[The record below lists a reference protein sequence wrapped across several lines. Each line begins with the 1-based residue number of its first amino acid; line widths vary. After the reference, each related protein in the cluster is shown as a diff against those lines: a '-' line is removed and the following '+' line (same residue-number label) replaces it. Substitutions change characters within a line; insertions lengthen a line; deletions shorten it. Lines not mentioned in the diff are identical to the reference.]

1 MGLTEDC
8 EKFFGSTDLLKIFEL
23 ERDADDKKIKKAYYK
38 LSLKFHPDKCAVSER
53 DENTKKFQCLGK
65 IHKILSDKSK
75 RDLYLETGEI
85 DDELD
90 NFNEN
95 SDWVQYWRN
104 LYPKVTVK
112 MLDDFKAKYQKSEEE
127 RKDVLDAYKKFKGKM
142 DKIMDEIPCSEV
154 EADESRF
161 IKIIKEAIKTKEVKS
176 YKAFTHE
183 SKASKQA
190 RKENA
195 AQEAEEAEEYGKELG
210 LGSNSSENDL
220 AALILKRRNE
230 KNNDFLAG
238 LEAKY
243 AKPAKK
249 AKKSKKL

>member
-1 MGLTEDC
+1 MGLVDEC
-8 EKFFGSTDLLKIFEL
+8 EEFFGTTDLFQIFEL
-23 ERDADDKKIKKAYYK
+23 EKDCDEKKIKKAYYK
-38 LSLKFHPDKCAVSER
+38 LSLKFHPDKCSVSDRE
-53 DENTKKFQCLGK
+53 ENTKKFQCLGK

-75 RDLYLETGEI
+75 RDLYIETGEI

-90 NFNEN
+90 TLNEN
-95 SDWVQYWRN
+95 SDWVDYWRN
-104 LYPKVTVK
+104 LYPKVTLK
-112 MLDDFKAKYQKSEEE
+112 MLDDFKLKYQKSEEE

-142 DKIMDEIPCSEV
+142 DKIMDEIPCCQV
-154 EADESRF
+154 EADEERF
-161 IKIIKEAIKTKEVKS
+161 LKIIEEAIKEKEVKP
-176 YKAFTHE
+176 YKAFTNE

-195 AQEAEEAEEYGKELG
+195 AAEAEEAEEYGKELG
-210 LGSNSSENDL
+210 IGADSSHNDL

-230 KNNDFLAG
+230 ANNDFLAG

-249 AKKSKKL
+249 KKTKKT